1 MALIAYLDETGD
13 HTLELVDKAF
23 PLFALV
29 LLVCD
34 RDYYINK
41 VTPTVNQLKMDYFS
55 HEAIILHS
63 RDIRKAQGDFGFL
76 TNPEKRKEFVERI
89 NKMMTELDYTLIA
102 TVIKKQEHKDKYTH
116 AENPYDLALKFAL
129 ERFLPMLEETK
140 QTEITIIAEARGK
153 NEDRDLE
160 LSFLHFVNYGTEYV
174 DANRFKKIRFKL
186 TFRPKS
192 MNIVGTQLAD
202 LAAYPIARY
211 ILNPRQP
218 NPAYNIVEKKF
229 YRAKGRILGLK
240 IFP

>member
-34 RDYYINK
+34 QDYYINK
-41 VTPTVNQLKMDYFS
+41 ITPAVNQLKIDYFG
-55 HEAIILHS
+55 HEAVILHS

-76 TNPEKRKEFVERI
+76 TNPDKRKLFVERI
-89 NKMMTELDYTLIA
+89 NKMMTELSYTIIA
-102 TVIKKQEHKDKYTH
+102 TVIKKQEHKDRYVY
-116 AENPYDLALKFAL
+116 ANNPYDLALKFAL
-129 ERFLPMLEETK
+129 ERFLPLLEDAN
-140 QTEITIIAEARGK
+140 QNEINIIAESRGK
-153 NEDRDLE
+153 KEDRELE

-174 DANRFKKIRFKL
+174 PLERFKKINFKL
-186 TFRPKS
+186 IFRPKS

-211 ILNPRQP
+211 ILNPSQP
-218 NPAYNIVEKKF
+218 NPAYTIVGKKF
-229 YRAKGRILGLK
+229 YRGRGRISGLK